1 MTGRYERGLA
11 RQAELGATRTEAY
24 DALADI
30 APDLSRLAVEFAY
43 GDVHA
48 RPGLDAA
55 RRELV
60 VIGALITLGGVEPQL
75 RAHMETA
82 LNAGL
87 RPRELVEAIMQA
99 LPYAGFPRVFG
110 AMTLAR
116 QVLDARGL
124 LPLTT
129 GNCRG
134 RSVTP
139 DAEGLR

>member
-1 MTGRYERGLA
+1 VNERYARGIA
-11 RQAELGATRTEAY
+11 RQAELGADRTAAY
-24 DALADI
+24 DALAGI
-30 APDLSRLAVEFAY
+30 APDLARLAVEFAY

-60 VIGALITLGGVEPQL
+60 VIGVLIALGGVEPQL

-87 RPRELVEAIMQA
+87 GPGELVEAIMQA

-116 QVLDARGL
+116 EVLDARGL
-124 LPLTT
+124 LPLT
-129 GNCRG
+129 
-134 RSVTP
+134 P
-139 DAEGLR
+139 PAADAVVHDRED